1 MTCPFRDGHLAP
13 TPRRWWRLAVPLA
26 IAASVLGGAGCGV
39 DEPAQT
45 AAPAATEPL
54 EGAARKDLNIVLIT
68 VDTLRTDRIS
78 CYGSDRVETPNID
91 SFAGEG
97 VRFTNAATTVPFTL
111 PAHASILTGLYPPGH
126 GVRENVGYTLDAGVP
141 TVAEVLSSAGWSTAG
156 FVSAFVLDG
165 RWGVG
170 RGFDNY
176 FDDFDLSGFES
187 ANLSSVQRPGDVT
200 VAEAVRWLD
209 RRPSDRP
216 FFLWLHLYDPHDPYE
231 PPEPY
236 KSAYASRPYD
246 GEVAFTDS
254 LIGELRR
261 ALEERHLLES
271 SLVILTSDH
280 GEGLGDHGESS
291 HGFFLYD
298 TTVHVGLIV
307 RLPGSTA
314 VGRTVDTA
322 VSHVDLVPTILDAVG
337 LDAPQPLHG
346 QSLIPLIE
354 GRGHDSSRGVY
365 SESLYP
371 LLHYGWAPLRA
382 FRTDDHKLI
391 SAPRSELFET
401 GSDPMEEHDLSLVQP
416 AVLAELQTGLDG
428 LRSVIEPA
436 APAAAAAPDLD
447 PHTLA
452 QLQALGYAAGQGG
465 VGLDQESDRPRA
477 DPKDRIGLHRAM
489 MRAQSQMQGDPAAA
503 ESALRGVLE
512 VDPDILDAQQMLGQL
527 ALMSGRHEEA
537 LSRFR
542 RALELEPDHRNS
554 LMGMASSYRSLGR
567 LEDALTGYRRL
578 LEVAGHHTG
587 ASLAIADIEVERGRF
602 EEAAMALG
610 SAVEGSE
617 APALLHN
624 RLGEVRARQGR
635 LDEAVAL
642 FEEAAAENDSF
653 ATPHFNLAV
662 LAEDRGQLD
671 AAVAHYERT
680 IELAPSYF
688 QALFNLGRLVG
699 GLGQVDRQR
708 QLWQAAIDSNPNFVQ
723 GYYYLAKLLMD
734 QGQDLARAEELV
746 RLGIS
751 KDPSHNGGPLGYY
764 VLADIL
770 NRTGRSA
777 EAREAVAVGRRIQAE
792 MQGRAEG

>member
-1 MTCPFRDGHLAP
+1 MSLGSTRVH
-13 TPRRWWRLAVPLA
+13 RLA
-26 IAASVLGGAGCGV
+26 AATLLSMAVGGLLSATGCGRPDQGESGKV
-39 DEPAQT
+39 SGPAEHRRAT
-45 AAPAATEPL
+45 PAA
-54 EGAARKDLNIVLIT
+54 RNVVLVTI
-68 VDTLRTDRIS
+68 DTLRTDRIS
-78 CYGSDRVETPNID
+78 SYGSDRVDTPNID
-91 SFAGEG
+91 RFAEEG

-111 PAHASILTGLYPPGH
+111 PAHSSILTGLYPTNH
-126 GVRENVGYTLDAGVP
+126 GVRENVGYTLDARVP
-141 TVAEVLSSAGWSTAG
+141 TLAEVLSTAGWLTAG

-165 RWGVG
+165 RWGIA
-170 RGFDNY
+170 RGFDHY

-187 ANLSSVQRPGDVT
+187 ANLSSVQRTGDVT
-200 VAEAVRWLD
+200 VAEAIRWLD

-216 FFLWLHLYDPHDPYE
+216 FFVWLHLYDPHDPYE

-236 KSAYASRPYD
+236 KSAYANRPYD
-246 GEVAFTDS
+246 GEVAFTDT
-254 LIGELRR
+254 LIGEFRR
-261 ALEERHLLES
+261 ALEDRGLLGS
-271 SLVILTSDH
+271 TMVVLTSDH

-307 RLPGSTA
+307 RLPGGEPA
-314 VGRTVDTA
+314 GRTVDAA
-322 VSHVDLVPTILDAVG
+322 VSHVDLMPTILDAVN
-337 LDAPQPLHG
+337 LDPPAPVHG
-346 QSLIPLIE
+346 KSLIPLIDGE
-354 GRGHDSSRGVY
+354 DHDSSRGVY

-382 FRTDDHKLI
+382 FRTDDRKLI
-391 SAPRSELFET
+391 SAPRPEVFDVRA
-401 GSDPMEEHDLSLVQP
+401 DPLEEHDLSLAQP
-416 AVLAELQTGLDG
+416 AVLVELEAGLDG
-428 LRSVIEPA
+428 LRSAIEPA
-436 APAAAAAPDLD
+436 APTPATAPDLD
-447 PHTLA
+447 PQTVA

-465 VGLDQESDRPRA
+465 VSLDQESDRPRA
-477 DPKDRIGLHRAM
+477 DPKDKIDLHRAM
-489 MRAQSQMQGDPAAA
+489 MHAQSLMQRDPVAA

-512 VDPDILDAQQMLGQL
+512 VDPEILDAQQMLGQL
-527 ALMSGRHEEA
+527 ALLSGRHDEA
-537 LSRFR
+537 LGFFR
-542 RALELEPDHRNS
+542 RALELEPDHRSS
-554 LMGMASSYRSLGR
+554 LMGMASAYRSLGR
-567 LEDALTGYRRL
+567 VDEALAGYRHL
-578 LEVAGHHTG
+578 LAVAGDHTG
-587 ASLAIADIEVERGRF
+587 ASLAIADIEFERGRF
-602 EEAAMALG
+602 EEAAAALG
-610 SAVEGSE
+610 QAVEGSD

-662 LAEDRGQLD
+662 LAEDRGQLE
-671 AAVAHYERT
+671 AAVAHYEKT
-680 IELAPSYF
+680 VELAPNYF

-699 GLGQVDRQR
+699 GLGQGDRQR
-708 QLWQAAIDSNPNFVQ
+708 ELWQAAIDSNPNFVQ

-777 EAREAVAVGRRIQAE
+777 EAREAVAAGRRIQAE
-792 MQGRAEG
+792 MQDHAGG

>member
-1 MTCPFRDGHLAP
+1 MILGSTRFH
-13 TPRRWWRLAVPLA
+13 RLA
-26 IAASVLGGAGCGV
+26 AATLLSMALGGLLSATGCGRPDQGESGKV
-39 DEPAQT
+39 SGPAEHRR
-45 AAPAATEPL
+45 ATR
-54 EGAARKDLNIVLIT
+54 AARNVVLVTI
-68 VDTLRTDRIS
+68 DTLRTDRIS
-78 CYGSDRVETPNID
+78 CYGSDRLDTPNID
-91 SFAGEG
+91 RFAEEG

-111 PAHASILTGLYPPGH
+111 PAHSSILTGLYPPGH
-126 GVRENVGYTLDAGVP
+126 GVRENVGYTIDGRVP
-141 TVAEVLSSAGWSTAG
+141 TLAEVLSNAGWATAG

-170 RGFDNY
+170 RGFDHY

-187 ANLSSVQRPGDVT
+187 ANLSSVQRTGDVT

-236 KSAYASRPYD
+236 KSAYANRPYD

-254 LIGELRR
+254 LIGEFRR
-261 ALEERHLLES
+261 ALEDRGLLGS
-271 SLVILTSDH
+271 TMVVLTSDH

-307 RLPGSTA
+307 RLPGGEPA
-314 VGRTVDTA
+314 GRTVDAA
-322 VSHVDLVPTILDAVG
+322 VSHVDLMPTILDAVN
-337 LDAPQPLHG
+337 LDPPAPVHG
-346 QSLIPLIE
+346 KSLIPLIDGE
-354 GRGHDSSRGVY
+354 DRDSSRGVY

-382 FRTDDHKLI
+382 FRTDDRKLI
-391 SAPRSELFET
+391 SAPRPEVFDVRA
-401 GSDPMEEHDLSLVQP
+401 DPREEQDLSHAQP
-416 AVLAELQTGLDG
+416 AVLAELEAGLDG

-436 APAAAAAPDLD
+436 SPTTAAAPDLD
-447 PHTLA
+447 PQTIA

-465 VGLDQESDRPRA
+465 VSLDQESDRPRA
-477 DPKDRIGLHRAM
+477 DPKDKIDLHRTM
-489 MRAQSQMQGDPAAA
+489 MHAQSLMQRDPVAA
-503 ESALRGVLE
+503 ESALRDVLE

-527 ALMSGRHEEA
+527 ALLSGRHDEA
-537 LSRFR
+537 LRFFR

-554 LMGMASSYRSLGR
+554 LMGMASAYRSLGR
-567 LEDALTGYRRL
+567 VDEALAGYRHL
-578 LEVAGHHTG
+578 LAVAGDHTG
-587 ASLAIADIEVERGRF
+587 ASLAIADIEFERGRF
-602 EEAAMALG
+602 EEAAAALG
-610 SAVEGSE
+610 SAVEGSD

-662 LAEDRGQLD
+662 LAEDRGQLE
-671 AAVAHYERT
+671 AAVAHYEKT
-680 IELAPSYF
+680 VELAPNYF

-699 GLGQVDRQR
+699 GLGQGDRQR
-708 QLWQAAIDSNPNFVQ
+708 ELWQAAIDSNPNFAQ

-751 KDPSHNGGPLGYY
+751 KDPSHNSGPLGYY

-777 EAREAVAVGRRIQAE
+777 EAREAVAAGRRIQAE
-792 MQGRAEG
+792 RQGRAGG

>member
-1 MTCPFRDGHLAP
+1 MAT
-13 TPRRWWRLAVPLA
+13 
-26 IAASVLGGAGCGV
+26 
-39 DEPAQT
+39 
-45 AAPAATEPL
+45 PAATEPL
-54 EGAARKDLNIVLIT
+54 ERAPRRDLNIVLIT
-68 VDTLRTDRIS
+68 IDTLRTDRIS
-78 CYGSDRVETPNID
+78 CYGSDRVDTPNID
-91 SFAGEG
+91 GFAGEG
-97 VRFTNAATTVPFTL
+97 VLFTNAATTVPFTL
-111 PAHASILTGLYPPGH
+111 PAHSSILTGLYPPGH
-126 GVRENVGYTLDAGVP
+126 GVRENVGYTLDPRVP
-141 TVAEVLSSAGWSTAG
+141 TLAEVLSIAGWSTAG

-170 RGFDNY
+170 RGFGRF

-187 ANLSSVQRPGDVT
+187 ANLSSVQRRGDET
-200 VAEAVRWLD
+200 VAEAIRWLD
-209 RRPSDRP
+209 ERPPDRP

-236 KSAYASRPYD
+236 RSGYADRPYD

-254 LIGELRR
+254 LIGEFRKAFEDR
-261 ALEERHLLES
+261 GLLGS
-271 SLVILTSDH
+271 TLFILTSDH

-307 RLPGSTA
+307 RLPGGEPA
-314 VGRTVDTA
+314 GRTVDAA

-337 LDAPQPLHG
+337 LDAPQPLDG
-346 QSLIPLIE
+346 ESLLPLIA
-354 GRGHDSSRGVY
+354 GIGGDSSRGVY

-382 FRTDDHKLI
+382 YRTEDHKLV
-391 SAPRSELFET
+391 SAPRPEVFDVRA
-401 GSDPMEEHDLSLVQP
+401 DPREEHDLSLAQP
-416 AVLAELQTGLDG
+416 AVLAELEAGLDG

-436 APAAAAAPDLD
+436 APTTAAAPDLD
-447 PHTLA
+447 PQTVA

-465 VGLDQESDRPRA
+465 VSLDQESDRPRA
-477 DPKDRIGLHRAM
+477 DPKDKIDLHRTM
-489 MRAQSQMQGDPAAA
+489 MHAQSLMQRDPAAA
-503 ESALRGVLE
+503 EGALRGVLE

-527 ALMSGRHEEA
+527 ALLSGRHDEA
-537 LSRFR
+537 LGFFR
-542 RALELEPDHRNS
+542 RALELEPDHRSS
-554 LMGMASSYRSLGR
+554 LMGMASAYRSLGR
-567 LEDALTGYRRL
+567 FDDALAGYRHL
-578 LEVAGHHTG
+578 LAVAGDHTG
-587 ASLAIADIEVERGRF
+587 ASLAIADIELERGHF
-602 EEAAMALG
+602 EEAAAALG
-610 SAVEGSE
+610 SAVEGSD

-662 LAEDRGQLD
+662 SAEDRGQLE
-671 AAVAHYERT
+671 AAVAHYEKT
-680 IELAPSYF
+680 VELAPSYF

-708 QLWQAAIDSNPNFVQ
+708 ELWQAAIDSNPNFVQ

-734 QGQDLARAEELV
+734 QGQGLDRAEELV

-751 KDPSHNGGPLGYY
+751 KDPRHEAGPLGYY

-777 EAREAVAVGRRIQAE
+777 EAVEAVAAGRRIQAE
-792 MQGRAEG
+792 MQGRADG

>member
-1 MTCPFRDGHLAP
+1 
-13 TPRRWWRLAVPLA
+13 
-26 IAASVLGGAGCGV
+26 VLGGAGCGV
-39 DEPAQT
+39 DEPTQT
-45 AAPAATEPL
+45 ETTAATEPL

-68 VDTLRTDRIS
+68 IDTLRTDRIS

-97 VRFTNAATTVPFTL
+97 VLFTNAATTVPFTL
-111 PAHASILTGLYPPGH
+111 PAHSSILTGLYPPGH
-126 GVRENVGYTLDAGVP
+126 GVRENVGYTLDARVP
-141 TVAEVLSSAGWSTAG
+141 TVAEVLSTAGWSTAG

-170 RGFDNY
+170 RGFNHY

-231 PPEPY
+231 PPEPF
-236 KSAYASRPYD
+236 KSAFASRPYD

-298 TTVHVGLIV
+298 TTVHVALIV
-307 RLPGSTA
+307 RLPGGA
-314 VGRTVDTA
+314 AAGRTVDAA
-322 VSHVDLVPTILDAVG
+322 VSHVDLVPTVLDVVG

-346 QSLIPLIE
+346 QSLLPLIE

-382 FRTDDHKLI
+382 YRTDDRKLI

-401 GSDPMEEHDLSLVQP
+401 GSDPLEEHDLSLVQP

-428 LRSVIEPA
+428 LRSVIEPP
-436 APAAAAAPDLD
+436 APTTAAAPDLD
-447 PHTLA
+447 PQTVA

-465 VGLDQESDRPRA
+465 VSLDQERDRPRA
-477 DPKDRIGLHRAM
+477 DPKDKIDLHRTM
-489 MRAQSQMQGDPAAA
+489 MHAQALMQRDPVAA

-527 ALMSGRHEEA
+527 ALMGGRHKEA
-537 LSRFR
+537 LGCFR
-542 RALELEPDHRNS
+542 RALELEPDHRSS
-554 LMGMASSYRSLGR
+554 LMGMASAYRSLGR

-587 ASLAIADIEVERGRF
+587 ASLAIADIEFERGHF
-602 EEAAMALG
+602 EEAAAALG
-610 SAVEGSE
+610 SAVEGSD

-642 FEEAAAENDSF
+642 FEEAAAVNDSF

-662 LAEDRGQLD
+662 LAEDRGQLE
-671 AAVAHYERT
+671 AAVAHYEKT
-680 IELAPSYF
+680 VELAPSYF

-708 QLWQAAIDSNPNFVQ
+708 DLWETAIDSNPNFVQ

-751 KDPSHNGGPLGYY
+751 KDPRHEAGPLGYY

-770 NRTGRSA
+770 NRTGRTA
-777 EAREAVAVGRRIQAE
+777 EATEAVAAGRRIQAE
-792 MQGRAEG
+792 MQGRATG

>member
-1 MTCPFRDGHLAP
+1 
-13 TPRRWWRLAVPLA
+13 
-26 IAASVLGGAGCGV
+26 
-39 DEPAQT
+39 
-45 AAPAATEPL
+45 
-54 EGAARKDLNIVLIT
+54 
-68 VDTLRTDRIS
+68 
-78 CYGSDRVETPNID
+78 
-91 SFAGEG
+91 
-97 VRFTNAATTVPFTL
+97 
-111 PAHASILTGLYPPGH
+111 
-126 GVRENVGYTLDAGVP
+126 
-141 TVAEVLSSAGWSTAG
+141 
-156 FVSAFVLDG
+156 
-165 RWGVG
+165 
-170 RGFDNY
+170 
-176 FDDFDLSGFES
+176 
-187 ANLSSVQRPGDVT
+187 
-200 VAEAVRWLD
+200 
-209 RRPSDRP
+209 
-216 FFLWLHLYDPHDPYE
+216 
-231 PPEPY
+231 
-236 KSAYASRPYD
+236 
-246 GEVAFTDS
+246 
-254 LIGELRR
+254 
-261 ALEERHLLES
+261 
-271 SLVILTSDH
+271 
-280 GEGLGDHGESS
+280 
-291 HGFFLYD
+291 
-298 TTVHVGLIV
+298 
-307 RLPGSTA
+307 
-314 VGRTVDTA
+314 
-322 VSHVDLVPTILDAVG
+322 
-337 LDAPQPLHG
+337 
-346 QSLIPLIE
+346 
-354 GRGHDSSRGVY
+354 
-365 SESLYP
+365 
-371 LLHYGWAPLRA
+371 
-382 FRTDDHKLI
+382 
-391 SAPRSELFET
+391 
-401 GSDPMEEHDLSLVQP
+401 
-416 AVLAELQTGLDG
+416 
-428 LRSVIEPA
+428 
-436 APAAAAAPDLD
+436 
-447 PHTLA
+447 
-452 QLQALGYAAGQGG
+452 
-465 VGLDQESDRPRA
+465 
-477 DPKDRIGLHRAM
+477 
-489 MRAQSQMQGDPAAA
+489 
-503 ESALRGVLE
+503 
-512 VDPDILDAQQMLGQL
+512 
-527 ALMSGRHEEA
+527 
-537 LSRFR
+537 
-542 RALELEPDHRNS
+542 
-554 LMGMASSYRSLGR
+554 MGMASSYRSLGR